1 MVAPSGEVR
10 RWWWLALS
18 VAALLLALAGARS
31 RGFVDL
37 WWTAEWGRILL
48 HPGLSASMLMDAQGQ
63 SLDPWSWLGALL
75 SWLAL
80 SGAGFERMGPVLLQ
94 VLAWAALGIAL
105 WRLLK
110 VRSGARAAL
119 WIAAVALL
127 TPALVQSVLFA
138 RVDSLALALIVGG
151 LAIAETAALR
161 ASRSWLRNS
170 GLGYTLCCAAPFVW
184 PSATILAFLC
194 AWHGVQQVR
203 AAAARDGD
211 SVFLQAL
218 RVGWMPVAGLLI
230 LALPLLVRGWSDM
243 WAVVPTMPWSR
254 LHVTLYNAMLASP
267 LSFPLFALAAIAALA
282 PANRGLLWWTVPA
295 VLYAARFGFYDW
307 RLIYL
312 LPYAALLLAQAL
324 RVDQWTWMRA
334 VVAPSLLC
342 LIVFFLLHLGWR
354 FTQPPP
360 RAEQSLRTA
369 LDERLQGSKGPAR
382 IMDLSWDFYA
392 PALRAGHTV
401 LRPWAAIEAA
411 ELAPWLRR
419 HRADLVINFARDTW
433 VFRGA
438 SGWAPLLTG
447 AGYCRDAGEWLPAST
462 STTEGDERWG
472 KFPDYGPY
480 ETWRPCDA
488 HP

>member
-1 MVAPSGEVR
+1 MQAGEPR
-10 RWWWLALS
+10 RWWWLAL
-18 VAALLLALAGARS
+18 ALTVLVLALAGWRS

-48 HPGLSASMLMDAQGQ
+48 HPGMTPSMLMDAQGH

-80 SGAGFERMGPVLLQ
+80 SGTGFERMGPVLLQ
-94 VLAWAALGIAL
+94 VLAWAALAL
-105 WRLLK
+105 ALRQLLK
-110 VRSGARAAL
+110 PRGEGPAAL
-119 WIAAVALL
+119 LVTSAVLL

-138 RVDSLALALIVGG
+138 RVDALALALVVGG
-151 LAIAETAALR
+151 LAVAEMTALR
-161 ASRSWLRNS
+161 TTRSWLRNS
-170 GLGYTLCCAAPFVW
+170 GVGYALCCAAPFVW

-194 AWHGVQQVR
+194 TWHFVQQVR
-203 AAAARDGD
+203 GAAAREGN
-211 SVFLQAL
+211 SVYLQAL
-218 RVGWMPVAGLLI
+218 RLGWLPAAGLLV
-230 LALPLLVRGWSDM
+230 LALPLLLRGWSDM

-267 LSFPLFALAAIAALA
+267 LSFPLFAVAAIAALA

-312 LPYAALLLAQAL
+312 LPYAALLLVQAL
-324 RVDQWTWMRA
+324 RSDQWTWLRRL
-334 VVAPSLLC
+334 VAPMLIALLG
-342 LIVFFLLHLGWR
+342 FFLLHLGWR
-354 FTQPPP
+354 FTLVPP
-360 RAEQSLRTA
+360 RTEHSLRTA
-369 LDERLQGSKGPAR
+369 LEARMQGMPGRVR

-401 LRPWAAIEAA
+401 LRPWAAIEMAA
-411 ELAPWLRR
+411 LAPWLRQ

-438 SGWAPLLTG
+438 SSWTPLLTG
-447 AGYCRDAGEWLPAST
+447 AGYCRDAGEWLPIAAPT
-462 STTEGDERWG
+462 IEGDERWG
-472 KFPDYGPY
+472 IFPDYGPY
-480 ETWRPCDA
+480 ETWRPCELR
-488 HP
+488 P